1 MSSVRLEHL
10 SKHYGPQ
17 VAVAEL
23 DLKIASGELIVLVGP
38 SGCGKTTTLR
48 MIAGFIR
55 PSSGTIRIGDALVTD
70 LPPRARNIGMVFQ
83 DYALFP
89 SMTVRQNIAF
99 GLEEHKASP
108 AHMRQRVDEM
118 LDLIQMKTFSDRLPG
133 ELSGGQQQ
141 RVALARALAY
151 DPGLLLMD
159 EPFGALDQKLREDMQ
174 REFVRIQRRLEIT
187 TVFVTHDQQEAMA
200 LADRIIVMNA
210 GRVEQMG
217 PPSEIYAEP
226 TTRFAATFIGRS
238 NQFDATVIALEG
250 RDFVRLRL
258 ATGEEVCARAATPG
272 LRPGDDAVCMVRPEG
287 LHPLFLDAGEH
298 PPETMSAGNAPG
310 QNAIEVMLRRRTFL
324 GSIVDLIGETPAHN
338 EVIVQLSPSDAGK
351 LSVPGPI
358 RLQFAP
364 SDAFGFRREPS

>member
-287 LHPLFLDAGEH
+287 LHPLLPGAAEH
-298 PPETMSAGNAPG
+298 PSAKATGGNA
-310 QNAIEVMLRRRTFL
+310 IDVTLRRRTFL
-324 GSIVDLIGETPAHN
+324 GSIVDLIGETAAHN